1 MEGSVVE
8 GISTSLPTCPLF
20 SQPYDPQSL
29 FAPEDLPTPPSYR
42 DMHVNDLGLTPPP
55 GSQLLQPTNVTR
67 PHPLLDEHGSSDED
81 VRISVAGQPAGSNHN
96 DQTRGPRKG
105 TPDDPSLLR
114 QASSSNNEVG
124 PPFPGSQA
132 ASPVGSMEVA
142 TNATSR
148 TRLPQPLSSNI
159 TPNADDLLYDP
170 LFGPD
175 FVMPNFDAN
184 SSSLKRTAD
193 EALAD
198 DFHLWHRPEKR
209 LMPDS
214 LQSSSA
220 PSLDATPSLSS
231 PDTIQLDHFETVPN
245 TPGGIA
251 ESQIPAPPFDP
262 FDPLFED
269 PAFYIPPNPSGIE
282 YSSEERPTL
291 HSANAESPYDASRRP
306 SLNSRGNVQV
316 QAADKVTFDHDAVG
330 VSLPTS
336 ELTKRQFSLDTQ
348 DVLANADRETL
359 QRVDH
364 EPKYTS
370 PYPVYHG
377 PLGYLPSAPGIH
389 VKCIQISNDQI
400 NARFSHLKYKVQHF
414 KYERDKYRD
423 AWSKWTALEA
433 STGKSRAQILEEENA
448 TLRRVSTQHQRR
460 AEQYK
465 QEIEVWKG
473 RLHDLSV
480 VYNNLLYEIQVQKR
494 MPAVAPIPRGYR
506 PQYAPQAATHPQS
519 VAPGQQLA
527 SSPALPLSEHP
538 MPGPASPRNHGPV
551 PAQQLAMPAFH
562 APSTPYTPLSH
573 QNPPHSNSQ
582 PSGITTGSV
591 QHPAPAEPQPETV
604 TIDLTDEAPNI
615 TPNPASI
622 APSKPTQETGELLQ
636 SLQKK
641 KYNWLE
647 RASGSAQPAVARAGP
662 RPPLRSESVPRASQQ
677 SPAPRSSS
685 NQPPSVP
692 PSEMHAASST
702 SHDDQMDVEDE
713 LLHEM
718 EEELARG

>member
-29 FAPEDLPTPPSYR
+29 FAPEDLPTPPSYH

-55 GSQLLQPTNVTR
+55 GSQLLQHTNVTR
-67 PHPLLDEHGSSDED
+67 PNPLHDEHGSSNED
-81 VRISVAGQPAGSNHN
+81 VRISMAGQPAGSNR
-96 DQTRGPRKG
+96 DGQTTGSRKG

-114 QASSSNNEVG
+114 QGHSSNNEIG
-124 PPFPGSQA
+124 PSFPDSPA
-132 ASPVGSMEVA
+132 ASPVRSIEVA
-142 TNATSR
+142 TNAAAQ
-148 TRLPQPLSSNI
+148 TRPPQPLSSNV

-175 FVMPNFDAN
+175 FVLPNFDAN

-198 DFHLWHRPEKR
+198 DFQVWHRPEKR

-214 LQSSSA
+214 LQRSSA

-251 ESQIPAPPFDP
+251 DSQLPAPPFDP

-269 PAFYIPPNPSGIE
+269 PAFHIPPDLSGIE
-282 YSSEERPTL
+282 YSSENRPAP
-291 HSANAESPYDASRRP
+291 HSADAEPSYDAFRRP
-306 SLNSRGNVQV
+306 SFNVQV
-316 QAADKVTFDHDAVG
+316 QAADPVTFDHETEG

-364 EPKYTS
+364 VPKYTS
-370 PYPVYHG
+370 PYPMYHG

-389 VKCIQISNDQI
+389 VKCIQIANDQV
-400 NARFSHLKYKVQHF
+400 NARFSHLKYKVQQL

-423 AWSKWTALEA
+423 TWSKWTALEA

-480 VYNNLLYEIQVQKR
+480 IYNNLLYEIQVQKR
-494 MPAVAPIPRGYR
+494 MPAVAPIPHGYR
-506 PQYAPQAATHPQS
+506 PRYPPQAASHPQS
-519 VAPGQQLA
+519 VAPGQQFA
-527 SSPALPLSEHP
+527 
-538 MPGPASPRNHGPV
+538 
-551 PAQQLAMPAFH
+551 
-562 APSTPYTPLSH
+562 STPYTPVH
-573 QNPPHSNSQ
+573 HRNPPPSNSP
-582 PSGITTGSV
+582 PSGITTGSA
-591 QHPAPAEPQPETV
+591 QHPAPAEPQPGTV

-622 APSKPTQETGELLQ
+622 APSKPTQESGELLQ

-647 RASGSAQPAVARAGP
+647 TAKSGSAQPAVARAGP
-662 RPPLRSESVPRASQQ
+662 RPPLRFASAPRVSQQ
-677 SPAPRSSS
+677 PPAPRSSS
-685 NQPPSVP
+685 NQPPSIP
-692 PSEMHAASST
+692 PPEIQAASST
-702 SHDDQMDVEDE
+702 NHDDEVNVEDD

>member
-20 SQPYDPQSL
+20 SQPHDSQSL
-29 FAPEDLPTPPSYR
+29 FAPEGLPTPPSYH

-55 GSQLLQPTNVTR
+55 GSQLLQPTNATG
-67 PHPLLDEHGSSDED
+67 PKPLHDEHGSSSGD
-81 VRISVAGQPAGSNHN
+81 VRISMAGQPTGSNH
-96 DQTRGPRKG
+96 DHQTRGSRKG
-105 TPDDPSLLR
+105 TSDDPSLLR
-114 QASSSNNEVG
+114 RRRSSNPEVG
-124 PPFPGSQA
+124 PFFPDGPA
-132 ASPVGSMEVA
+132 ASPIGSIEVA
-142 TNATSR
+142 ANAAAQ
-148 TRLPQPLSSNI
+148 TRLPQPLSSNN
-159 TPNADDLLYDP
+159 TPNADNLLYDP

-175 FVMPNFDAN
+175 FMLPNFDAN
-184 SSSLKRTAD
+184 PSSLKRTAD

-198 DFHLWHRPEKR
+198 DFQVWHRPEKR
-209 LMPDS
+209 LIPDS
-214 LQSSSA
+214 LQCSNA

-251 ESQIPAPPFDP
+251 DSQLPAPPFDP
-262 FDPLFED
+262 FGSLFED
-269 PAFYIPPNPSGIE
+269 PAFHIPSDLSKIE
-282 YSSEERPTL
+282 YSSENRQAP
-291 HSANAESPYDASRRP
+291 HSADAEPSYDASCPP
-306 SLNSRGNVQV
+306 SFNVQV
-316 QAADKVTFDHDAVG
+316 QAADPVTFDHETES
-330 VSLPTS
+330 VSLSTS

-364 EPKYTS
+364 VPEYTS
-370 PYPVYHG
+370 PYPMYHG

-389 VKCIQISNDQI
+389 VKCIQIANDQV
-400 NARFSHLKYKVQHF
+400 NARFSHLKYKVQQL

-433 STGKSRAQILEEENA
+433 STGKPRAQIIEEENA

-480 VYNNLLYEIQVQKR
+480 IYNNLLYEIQVQKKI
-494 MPAVAPIPRGYR
+494 PAVAPIPRGYR
-506 PQYAPQAATHPQS
+506 PRYQPQAATHVQS

-527 SSPALPLSEHP
+527 STPYI
-538 MPGPASPRNHGPV
+538 PV
-551 PAQQLAMPAFH
+551 P
-562 APSTPYTPLSH
+562 H
-573 QNPPHSNSQ
+573 QNSPPSNFP

-591 QHPAPAEPQPETV
+591 QHPSPAEPLPETM
-604 TIDLTDEAPNI
+604 TIDLTDEAPNVS
-615 TPNPASI
+615 PNPSSI
-622 APSKPTQETGELLQ
+622 APSKPMQESGELLQ

-647 RASGSAQPAVARAGP
+647 TAKLGSAQPVVARAGP
-662 RPPLRSESVPRASQQ
+662 RPLPRPESAPRASQL
-677 SPAPRSSS
+677 PPPPRSSS
-685 NQPPSVP
+685 NQQPSIPHPVTQ
-692 PSEMHAASST
+692 AASSVN
-702 SHDDQMDVEDE
+702 HDDEIDVEDD